1 MQELNDLKSFSDDLI
16 EQIKATDN
24 LADLDN
30 LRVTAL
36 GKKGKLTEQLKE
48 LGKLPKELRPQ
59 AGQEINKIKV
69 KLHSLISQQQEII
82 KDKILSDKLLS
93 DKIDVTLP
101 GRNDN
106 IGSRHPLKLVMQDFI
121 DFFKL
126 RGFNLANGPDIETD
140 YYNFQALNV
149 PEHHPARASQDTF
162 YFNANTIL
170 RTQTS
175 SVQVRVME
183 ETGAPV
189 RMISPG
195 RVYRSDAE
203 DATHT
208 PMFHQLEGLWV
219 DDNTSFSDLKGLL
232 LQFLHHF
239 FGKEVKVRFRPSYFP
254 FTEPSAEVDIG
265 YISDSGADAKIKWV
279 EVLGCGMVHPNVLN
293 SAGIDSK
300 KYRGFAFG
308 LGIERLSMLKYK
320 MQDIR
325 LFYENDQR
333 FLKQFV

>member
-1 MQELNDLKSFSDDLI
+1 MEELNDLKKFSENLIKQIKDTDKLSDLDDL
-16 EQIKATDN
+16 
-24 LADLDN
+24 
-30 LRVTAL
+30 RVSAL

-48 LGKLPKELRPQ
+48 LGKLPKDLRPQ

-69 KLHSLISQQQEII
+69 KLHGLIAQQQEII
-82 KDKILSDKLLS
+82 KDKILSEKLS
-93 DKIDVTLP
+93 SEKIDVTLP

-126 RGFNLANGPDIETD
+126 RGFSLANGPDIETD

-232 LQFLHHF
+232 LQFLHQF

-265 YISDSGADAKIKWV
+265 YISGSGEDAKIKWV

-293 SAGIDSK
+293 SAGIDSE